1 MQLKFLNIISV
12 FAILLIITATFL
24 SCSDMNSIEKPYL
37 GPEKIY
43 AGKLD
48 SIRVSS
54 GYKKIKIIGLTRFL
68 GNTKICIVEWEKNSK
83 TFVIDPIIDG
93 KFEMII
99 DGLEERS
106 YEFKIT
112 TKDPINNLSV
122 IQFVKGKA
130 IGDIFKSSQF
140 ARNFEINYTTNGLS
154 LNWATK
160 DSSPNE
166 LYTTLKYE
174 TTNNEM
180 KTIRV
185 YPDDLLTPL
194 LDWKENGLIETT
206 ATIGSEDLFES
217 FDLNKQ
223 NFTFPAY
230 KNFLIDRANVKLAS
244 MISDNPGTYLG
255 ANPKF
260 YLFNGV
266 EAYVNDVQTFNS
278 GLNSIP
284 HHFTIDLDKNSLGVK
299 YEIRKCRLGLK
310 ALVDSN
316 NMPSNQNNPTQIQL
330 WGRPDLVGSETLS
343 ESDTEFTAKG
353 WTLLYNGPVDGGAYQ
368 IVEFDIPPSN
378 FKVRYLR
385 YKVLKTYGDGIKSSQ
400 TAQLTE
406 MTFFGFSKR

>member
-1 MQLKFLNIISV
+1 MKLKFLNILTVFSV
-12 FAILLIITATFL
+12 LLIITATVL
-24 SCSDMNSIEKPYL
+24 SCSDMNSIEQQYL

-48 SIRVSS
+48 SLRVFT
-54 GYKKIKIIGLTRFL
+54 GYKKIKIVGLTRYL
-68 GNTKICIVEWEKNSK
+68 GNTRECIVEWEKKSK
-83 TFVIDPIIDG
+83 IFPIDKITDG

-112 TKDPINNLSV
+112 TRDPSQNLSV

-130 IGDIFKSSQF
+130 IGDIFKNSLI
-140 ARNFEINYTTNGLS
+140 ARNFEINYTINGLS

-160 DSSPNE
+160 ESSPNE
-166 LYTTLKYE
+166 KYTTLKYE
-174 TTNNEM
+174 TLNNEI
-180 KTIRV
+180 KTIIIS
-185 YPDDLLTPL
+185 PDDLVTPL

-206 ATIGSEDLFES
+206 ATIGSIDLFES

-223 NFTFPAY
+223 NFTFPTY
-230 KNFLIDRANVKLAS
+230 KDFLLNRANIKLAS
-244 MISDNPGTYLG
+244 MASDNQGNYLG

-260 YLFNGV
+260 YLFNGL
-266 EAYVNDVQTFNS
+266 EPYVNDIQTFNS

-284 HHFTIDLDKNSLGVK
+284 HHFTIDLDKNVTGVK

-310 ALVDSN
+310 ALVNSN
-316 NMPSNQNNPTQIQL
+316 NLPTNQNNPTQIQI
-330 WGRPDLVGSETLS
+330 WGRPDLVGAETTSET
-343 ESDTEFTAKG
+343 DNEFIAKG
-353 WTLLYNGPVDGGAYQ
+353 WILLYNGPVDGGTKQ

-378 FKVRYLR
+378 LKVQFLR
-385 YKVLKTYGDGIKSSQ
+385 YKVLKTFGDGITSSQ

>member
-1 MQLKFLNIISV
+1 MQLKFLNILSV
-12 FAILLIITATFL
+12 FSILIITVL
-24 SCSDMNSIEKPYL
+24 GCSDMNSIEKQYL

-48 SIRVSS
+48 SLRVSS

-68 GNTKICIVEWEKNSK
+68 GNTRVCIVEWGENSK
-83 TFVIDPIIDG
+83 TFAIDPIIDG

-112 TKDPINNLSV
+112 TKDPIENLSV
-122 IQFVKGKA
+122 IQFVKGRA
-130 IGDIFKSSQF
+130 IGDIFKNSQI
-140 ARNFEINYTTNGLS
+140 ARNFEMNYTINGLS

-174 TTNNEM
+174 TNTNEM
-180 KTIRV
+180 KTILV
-185 YPDDLLTPL
+185 YPDDLVTPM

-206 ATIGSEDLFES
+206 ATIGSVDLFES

-223 NFTFPAY
+223 NFTFPTY
-230 KNFLIDRANVKLAS
+230 KDFILDKANLKLAS
-244 MISDNPGTYLG
+244 MSSDNQGNFLG
-255 ANPKF
+255 SNPKF
-260 YLFNGV
+260 YLFNGL
-266 EAYVNDVQTFNS
+266 EPYVNDIQTFNS
-278 GLNSIP
+278 GPNSIP
-284 HHFTIDLDKNSLGVK
+284 HHFTIDLDKNATGVK

-310 ALVDSN
+310 ALVNAN
-316 NMPSNQNNPTQIQL
+316 NMPTNQNNPTEIQI
-330 WGRPDLVGSETLS
+330 WGRPDLVGAETTSET
-343 ESDTEFTAKG
+343 DDEFISKG
-353 WTLLYNGPVDGGAYQ
+353 WVLLYNGPVDGGHNQ
-368 IVEFDIPPSN
+368 IVEFDIAPSN
-378 FKVRYLR
+378 LKVQFLR
-385 YKVLKTYGDGIKSSQ
+385 YKVLKTFGDGTTSSK